1 MRLNLDRYGVYVVE
15 MEMRSVFSCHF
26 VTDSGLTMEDAMA
39 NLRLLEDE
47 EEAIQ
52 EDEGAVS
59 AAYQFCQVGR
69 CLTDSVVHFPSLRNT
84 MANLWHPIGGICITE
99 LGEKRYLFQFFNEID
114 IERVI
119 AGIPWFFNNHL
130 IILQKISGGE
140 NLAAMELNFT
150 EFWIQVHD
158 LQPGLMN
165 KSMAKQF
172 GDFCGKFIEYDISIP
187 TLGIQTFLRIRVC
200 LDVTAL
206 LKRKKKVLIGKSMIV
221 YARRQNTMVSRWLR
235 AADGSPCTSENLAS
249 VNHGILIN
257 EGKVFGQNFR
267 GVAAN
272 QNINP
277 NLIPLGFGQYCSNS
291 RLSKGRDGGNES
303 MVSDSLVYGPMN
315 LVLNEEDDPITL
327 LEGKKRQ
334 RIVEGPRVPLDA
346 NVGPGSM
353 D

>member
-1 MRLNLDRYGVYVVE
+1 
-15 MEMRSVFSCHF
+15 
-26 VTDSGLTMEDAMA
+26 
-39 NLRLLEDE
+39 
-47 EEAIQ
+47 
-52 EDEGAVS
+52 
-59 AAYQFCQVGR
+59 
-69 CLTDSVVHFPSLRNT
+69 
-84 MANLWHPIGGICITE
+84 
-99 LGEKRYLFQFFNEID
+99 
-114 IERVI
+114 
-119 AGIPWFFNNHL
+119 
-130 IILQKISGGE
+130 
-140 NLAAMELNFT
+140 
-150 EFWIQVHD
+150 
-158 LQPGLMN
+158 
-165 KSMAKQF
+165 
-172 GDFCGKFIEYDISIP
+172 
-187 TLGIQTFLRIRVC
+187 
-200 LDVTAL
+200 
-206 LKRKKKVLIGKSMIV
+206 
-221 YARRQNTMVSRWLR
+221 MVSRWLR

-353 D
+353 DVSASSAKKEWSWYS